1 MKLLTL
7 CLVGF
12 VSLAMAQ
19 SGSRVSVP
27 GASPA
32 YVLGPGDQFTM
43 EIADLE
49 ELNGKTHRVDNDG
62 TVTLPLVGR
71 IQAAGLTLAEFEA
84 ELDEKLM
91 SELKEPHIAI
101 TVTESLSQPVTVIGW
116 VNTPGVQR
124 MKGKQTLAEILSQA
138 GGLRPDAGYRVTV
151 TRQMN
156 SGELPL
162 PNIKRDEVN
171 QVITGEVN
179 LSDILEARNPAA
191 NIQILPRDVIT
202 VPRAKVVYVVGE
214 VRKSGGFTLEQKSS
228 ISVIQALALAE
239 GTTPTAAKNRA
250 LILRQVPGEQT
261 RSEITV
267 DLSKVMAGKSGDVT
281 LLADDILFIPNSMG
295 KVIRNRA
302 IETAISTAASV
313 LIWRGF

>member
-7 CLVGF
+7 CLLGF
-12 VSLAMAQ
+12 AFFATAQ
-19 SGSRVSVP
+19 QGSRVNVP
-27 GASPA
+27 GASAA

-84 ELDEKLM
+84 SLDEKLI

-116 VNTPGVQR
+116 VNSPGVQR
-124 MKGKQTLAEILSQA
+124 MKSHQSLAEILSLA
-138 GGLRPDAGYRVTV
+138 GGLRPDAGYRVTI
-151 TRQMN
+151 TRQMS
-156 SGELPL
+156 SGDLPL
-162 PNIKRDEVN
+162 PNAKRDDAN
-171 QVITGEVN
+171 QVVIGEVN

-228 ISVIQALALAE
+228 MSVIQALALAE
-239 GTTPTAAKNRA
+239 GVTPTAAKNRA
-250 LILRQVPGEQT
+250 MILRQVPGEQT

-267 DLSKVMAGKSGDVT
+267 DITKVMSGQLGDVT
-281 LLADDILFIPNSMG
+281 LLPDDILFVPNSMA

>member
-1 MKLLTL
+1 MKMLTL
-7 CLVGF
+7 CLLGF
-12 VSLAMAQ
+12 LSLATAQ
-19 SGSRVSVP
+19 TGTRVNVP
-27 GASPA
+27 GASAA

-71 IQAAGLTLAEFEA
+71 IQAAGLTLSEFEA
-84 ELDEKLM
+84 DIDQRLLK
-91 SELKEPHIAI
+91 ELKEPHIAI

-124 MKGKQTLAEILSQA
+124 LKGRQNLAEILSQA
-138 GGLRPDAGYRVTV
+138 GGLRPDAGYRVTI
-151 TRQMN
+151 TREMKA
-156 SGELPL
+156 GDLPL
-162 PNIKRDEVN
+162 PNAKRDEAN

-191 NIQILPRDVIT
+191 NIPILPRDTIT
-202 VPRAKVVYVVGE
+202 VPRAKIVYVVGE
-214 VRKSGGFTLEQKSS
+214 VKKSGGFTLEQKNT

-250 LILRQVPGEQT
+250 LILRQVPGAQS

-267 DLSKVMAGKSGDVT
+267 DLGKVMNGKAGDVT
-281 LLADDILFIPNSMG
+281 LQPDDILFVPNSIA
-295 KVIRNRA
+295 KVIRSRA
-302 IETAISTAASV
+302 IETAVSTAAGV